1 MSVFLTNS
9 LRIQDDIIHSCW
21 SKYISTE
28 DIKEERGVDVFEKKY
43 KYIVDQGN
51 GVLELSLPGRNLWE
65 LSQRV

>member
-9 LRIQDDIIHSCW
+9 LRIQDDLIYSCW
-21 SKYISTE
+21 SKYIFTE